1 MNTNLHSQ
9 QTRRRKSV
17 HSLEEK
23 SKTKDSSSRRGEAS
37 DNNMLFQSNEN
48 HSNISV
54 NPKRV
59 SKHSFS
65 KRQIV
70 MSSRRRAQHPGFAE
84 EGETGV
90 IVTPRRNDILCGRG
104 GSINSHPGN
113 VVFREWIHERKEEY
127 NLADTKSAKT
137 QITNDI
143 FERIKSLEPP
153 GRFLHKR
160 GSNNLDNTWSEV
172 DDTKALAKISQCLR
186 EGAPAFRAAHGKGR
200 KPRRSLQL
208 RRHSSS
214 GASQTDHQPRP
225 RSKRHKSTSLSPTF
239 ETASQRADTRADF
252 DVSPP
257 YLDDAAGT
265 NFQDIDNFNSL
276 FNHNHLQNNRN
287 LTYASAGFAEGIAYE
302 GSTGTECDG
311 SDRRFDQ
318 LKPLNPHPLV
328 NICDYH
334 ASISDVANAIPPA
347 TPQTCRPR
355 VASFTTPDSLPA
367 LQYEQFDPCSFLPP
381 IPNNNKTEATNSS
394 MFRREHSL
402 SFSESDLPIDEEF
415 TNPFADDE
423 LTNQQI
429 VHQDTRDRDRGSS
442 RMSYTLSNH
451 PFPSSLLT
459 PTERGLSFEDIGSI
473 PTGHYI
479 RKSDIAAPKPDAD
492 VGYRSHEKK
501 DD

>member
-1 MNTNLHSQ
+1 MNTLTMNTNLHSQ

-48 HSNISV
+48 HSNSV

-59 SKHSFS
+59 SKHSFG

-90 IVTPRRNDILCGRG
+90 IVTPRTNDILCGRG

-186 EGAPAFRAAHGKGR
+186 EG
-200 KPRRSLQL
+200 
-208 RRHSSS
+208 
-214 GASQTDHQPRP
+214 
-225 RSKRHKSTSLSPTF
+225 
-239 ETASQRADTRADF
+239 
-252 DVSPP
+252 
-257 YLDDAAGT
+257 
-265 NFQDIDNFNSL
+265 
-276 FNHNHLQNNRN
+276 
-287 LTYASAGFAEGIAYE
+287 
-302 GSTGTECDG
+302 
-311 SDRRFDQ
+311 
-318 LKPLNPHPLV
+318 
-328 NICDYH
+328 
-334 ASISDVANAIPPA
+334 
-347 TPQTCRPR
+347 
-355 VASFTTPDSLPA
+355 
-367 LQYEQFDPCSFLPP
+367 
-381 IPNNNKTEATNSS
+381 
-394 MFRREHSL
+394 
-402 SFSESDLPIDEEF
+402 
-415 TNPFADDE
+415 
-423 LTNQQI
+423 
-429 VHQDTRDRDRGSS
+429 
-442 RMSYTLSNH
+442 
-451 PFPSSLLT
+451 
-459 PTERGLSFEDIGSI
+459 
-473 PTGHYI
+473 
-479 RKSDIAAPKPDAD
+479 
-492 VGYRSHEKK
+492 
-501 DD
+501 